1 MEQLSQFVINHWELW
16 LALLVILILIL
27 INEVF
32 TQRKKAQSLSPSAA
46 VELINRENAAIVD
59 LRDVEAFQAGHII
72 HAARVDADNFNL
84 PKVEKY
90 KSKPLILVCA
100 RGIQSETLAAKLR
113 EQGFERPMVLAGGM
127 AAWLSAGLPTV
138 KGKK

>member
-1 MEQLSQFVINHWELW
+1 MEQLSQFVINYWELW
-16 LALLVILILIL
+16 LLLLVILILII
-27 INEVF
+27 INEIF
-32 TQRKKAQSLSPSAA
+32 TQRKKAQSLSPNAVVDLINHDNAA
-46 VELINRENAAIVD
+46 VVD

-72 HAARVDADNFNL
+72 HATRGDADDFNL
-84 PKVEKY
+84 PKMEKY

-100 RGIQSETLAAKLR
+100 RGIQSEALAAKLR
-113 EQGFERPMVLAGGM
+113 EQGFEQPMILAGGM